1 MNRVRVLIMMMC
13 VMVIMSFG
21 ADGKFSG
28 VSYYHYTH
36 SSDKDAVNGFGFKRV
51 YFTYEEEVSDGISY
65 KFQSDLD
72 YKSSPMNVYV
82 KNAKVDW
89 KSSFGKIIIGM
100 QGMNIFNVQEKTWGY
115 RFLEKSAMDH
125 RKFSSSADI
134 GLGFSRSLT
143 AATKATLLV
152 TNGTGY
158 KKSENDS
165 HKRTSF
171 QLVYGEMRLDKR
183 DGFNFGGVFSVEPYD
198 EETVV
203 YSKTL
208 IGGFGGFARGK
219 FRVGAEYNQY
229 ANAGISETEHLS
241 SGYANYRLRNNL
253 QTFFRYDL
261 YSVDASGSRG
271 DYSYIMAG
279 AVFSP
284 GKGLLIAPNV
294 RITTTPGEKD
304 STIFLVSFQFGF

>member
-1 MNRVRVLIMMMC
+1 
-13 VMVIMSFG
+13 VIMSFG

-89 KSSFGKIIIGM
+89 TSSFGKISIGM

-134 GLGFSRSLT
+134 GLGFSRSLSEKM
-143 AATKATLLV
+143 KATLLV

-171 QLVYGEMRLDKR
+171 QLVYGEGRLDKR
-183 DGFNFGGVFSVEPYD
+183 DGFNVGGVLSLEPYD
-198 EETVV
+198 LQTAT

-208 IGGFGGFARGK
+208 IGGFAGFAQDK
-219 FRVGAEYNQY
+219 FRVGAEHNQY
-229 ANAGISETEHLS
+229 GDNGIAETKNLT
-241 SGYANYRLRNNL
+241 SGYANYSVRNGF
-253 QTFFRYDL
+253 QAFFRYDL
-261 YSVDASGSRG
+261 YTVDSSDSTA
-271 DYSYIMAG
+271 DYSYVMAG

-294 RITTTPGEKD
+294 RVNTSPGVED
-304 STIFLVSFQFGF
+304 STIYMVSFQFGF